1 MADGGASS
9 FIFLATALLVSGTV
23 SAVLISQWG
32 EMVTAMDRQQRGDEA
47 DLNTEMD
54 FSGDLSNVEY
64 DTSDPADEKITL
76 YLQNTGLYEIDESS
90 LFIQLNGEVI
100 LDADT
105 STTVLPTGVIWG
117 TGQLLEVEVSGT
129 WAFADDTEVSFS
141 IFAESISVGGY
152 TGQTIVIQEVRLNE
166 S

>member
-32 EMVTAMDRQQRGDEA
+32 EMVTTMNQQRRGDEA
-47 DLNTEMD
+47 DLGTEMG
-54 FSGDLSNVEY
+54 FAGDLSNVDY

-76 YLQNTGLYEIDESS
+76 YLQNTGLYELDESS

-100 LDADT
+100 ADVDT
-105 STTVLPTGVIWG
+105 SVTVLPTGLIWAS
-117 TGQLLEVEVSGT
+117 GQLLQVELSGT
-129 WAFADDTEVSFS
+129 WAFADDTDISFS
-141 IFAESISVGGY
+141 IFAESISVGGF
-152 TGQTIVIQEVRLNE
+152 TGQTFVNQEVRLNE

>member
-90 LFIQLNGEVI
+90 LFIQLNGEII

-117 TGQLLEVEVSGT
+117 AGQLLEVEVSGI